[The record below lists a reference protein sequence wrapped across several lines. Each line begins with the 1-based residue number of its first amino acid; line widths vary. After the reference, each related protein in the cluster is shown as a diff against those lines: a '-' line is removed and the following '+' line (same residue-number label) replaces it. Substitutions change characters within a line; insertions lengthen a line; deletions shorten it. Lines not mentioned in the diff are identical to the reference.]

1 MVIMRLFPG
10 GDLVTGRIVRTLK
23 QFGKTQNGKSN
34 RFKKQNV
41 TKKAAFGGRVRW
53 GWMEVARNQMK
64 AESYLEAGRDEY
76 YFPKALQCEHEVLS
90 VLRLSW
96 LTATNLEVCSLCI
109 LARFNFTLTKKEI
122 LLVAACFCC
131 KFEKN
136 LRLFFLM
143 SEAYFIGIRCTYV
156 RSVHD
161 PTGHMTQARVH

>member
-23 QFGKTQNGKSN
+23 QFGKTQNGKN
-34 RFKKQNV
+34 KPFRKQNV
-41 TKKAAFGGRVRW
+41 TKRAAFGGRVRW
-53 GWMEVARNQMK
+53 GWMEVARNQMNFPK

-76 YFPKALQCEHEVLS
+76 YLPKALQCEHEVLS

-109 LARFNFTLTKKEI
+109 LAKFNFTLTKKEI

-131 KFEKN
+131 QFEKN
-136 LRLFFLM
+136 LRLFF
-143 SEAYFIGIRCTYV
+143 FYV
-156 RSVHD
+156 RGMFFWHQVYVCKECS
-161 PTGHMTQARVH
+161 